1 MNDILIKNFETV
13 MLKSI
18 KLNGVFNLAVS
29 GGSTPIK
36 LFNQLAHNFKN
47 SDEWKLNQRFV
58 NVFWVDERCVEAN
71 NMDSN
76 CGVFLKIFDSI
87 SLNYFPLDGINKK
100 LDKEAKRYE
109 KLIKSKVL
117 TSDLLIPNFDL
128 ILLGFGNDGHIASL
142 FPDSEAL
149 KENKKFIVKNY
160 VKLHAKYRLT
170 MTYPLILNSKNIFL
184 IYRKDKKE
192 LLNKII
198 TNKVNTPLN
207 HILDNYKNLI
217 KYEII

>member
-18 KLNGVFNLAVS
+18 KLNGVFNIAVS

-47 SDEWKLNQRFV
+47 SEKWKLNQGFV

-71 NMDSN
+71 NKDSN
-76 CGVFLKIFDSI
+76 YGVFFKIFDSI

-109 KLIKSKVL
+109 TLIKSKVL

-170 MTYPLILNSKNIFL
+170 MTYPLILNSKNIWL

-192 LLNKII
+192 LLNKIM

-207 HILDNYKNLI
+207 HIIDNYKNLI